1 MKRMFIAILMMFG
14 SALFSEAQTLISN
27 EKMTQDGKTVQVSF
41 EVNTDQTDIPSRRKE
56 VILPYIYNGK
66 DTLYLDA
73 LEIYGKGRFKRE
85 RQENAIAGDKDW
97 ALGENQTLKKEGIYT
112 YTSEVPLKRWM
123 KSANLG
129 IRRQLVGCAC
139 DRRSS

>member
-1 MKRMFIAILMMFG
+1 MKKIFAKILMVLGFG
-14 SALFSEAQTLISN
+14 LLSDAQTVITN
-27 EKMTQDGKTVQVSF
+27 EKMTHDGKNVQVSF

-66 DTLYLDA
+66 DTLFLDV
-73 LEIYGKGRFKRE
+73 LEVYGKGRFKRE

-97 ALGENQTLKKEGIYT
+97 ELGENQTLKKEGIYS

-123 KSANLG
+123 
-129 IRRQLVGCAC
+129 
-139 DRRSS
+139 